1 MSTDEFLPKVN
12 SQNSRQ
18 VMGVTEATIR
28 ENGLSRG
35 TVSGIGLGLLVAC
48 LLICGLGSVVC
59 DFELSP
65 RLRILCPA
73 ASPTPPDGTTITP
86 SPTPTDTPTPTTP
99 GGTTITPS
107 DTPTPTPTTPV
118 VPPTTAVPTT
128 PMPCTALT
136 PNPALKDAAVQLALS
151 LADHFYRNYG
161 VLINASG
168 AVPFNAICLGTDS
181 NQLLGMIAPVSDEN
195 QRYKGR
201 EVEGVFNI
209 NDSRLV
215 IETMILLNKGTMQ
228 YSTLPLGSYMLAC
241 NLQRLDDCLAISLQG
256 EEFQIRPESI
266 EIRNDLPVTSPP
278 SVAYEEGS
286 IRKCFNVARRKICI
300 RVF

>member
-1 MSTDEFLPKVN
+1 
-12 SQNSRQ
+12 
-18 VMGVTEATIR
+18 
-28 ENGLSRG
+28 
-35 TVSGIGLGLLVAC
+35 VAK
-48 LLICGLGSVVC
+48 
-59 DFELSP
+59 E
-65 RLRILCPA
+65 
-73 ASPTPPDGTTITP
+73 
-86 SPTPTDTPTPTTP
+86 
-99 GGTTITPS
+99 
-107 DTPTPTPTTPV
+107 
-118 VPPTTAVPTT
+118 
-128 PMPCTALT
+128 
-136 PNPALKDAAVQLALS
+136 AAVQLALS

-266 EIRNDLPVTSPP
+266 EIRIDLPVTSPP

>member
-12 SQNSRQ
+12 SQNSRRA
-18 VMGVTEATIR
+18 MGVTKATIR
-28 ENGLSRG
+28 ENGPSRG
-35 TVSGIGLGLLVAC
+35 TVSGIGLGLLVAF
-48 LLICGLGSVVC
+48 LLICGLASVVC
-59 DFELSP
+59 GFDFSP
-65 RLRILCPA
+65 RLRIMCPA
-73 ASPTPPDGTTITP
+73 
-86 SPTPTDTPTPTTP
+86 PTPTVEPPITATATPTPTPSAP
-99 GGTTITPS
+99 GGTTITPFT
-107 DTPTPTPTTPV
+107 DTPSPTPTSTDTPS
-118 VPPTTAVPTT
+118 PIIS
-128 PMPCTALT
+128 CTLLT
-136 PNPALKDAAVQLALS
+136 PNPVAKEAAVQLALS

-241 NLQRLDDCLAISLQG
+241 NHQRLDDCLAISLQG

-266 EIRNDLPVTSPP
+266 EIKDWPETRPP
-278 SVAYEEGS
+278 RVAYEEGS
-286 IRKCFNVARRKICI
+286 IRKCFYVLRRRICI
-300 RVF
+300 KVF